1 MPKQDRSICGVCNL
15 EKHKYK
21 CPNDQVA
28 YCSVNCFKLHKEQ
41 ANCPGTSTKSR
52 SGKPSQEPTI
62 DTIPSSLTTTATSPK
77 QSVKRLKP
85 LTEVNWPFIDEEKLA
100 VLSDPLRKDE
110 IKPIIQ
116 REWEEIAMST
126 DLRELLQTE
135 PDLKELLKTL
145 MMPTRHTHHNQ
156 NNRNQDQEQDQN
168 QGQKDQIQQLL
179 LHLSPSSQSPTTFQ
193 NFTSNQYIIFN
204 KLADIV
210 RDILAKSR
218 S

>member
-85 LTEVNWPFIDEEKLA
+85 LTEMKSNVSFNVNGKKL
-100 VLSDPLRKDE
+100 LCQLIYES
-110 IKPIIQ
+110 
-116 REWEEIAMST
+116 
-126 DLRELLQTE
+126 LLQTE